1 MDTKR
6 IILNLLQKTHLK
18 YFLVNFFSV
27 LIGIETSIVASC
39 ITTNTYNC
47 KYVICLILL
56 MITLLLLAKMNAY
69 YIKLDKSIEKS
80 DYVLQSFDDFGDRFK
95 ESSHSLYEDISKA
108 RKTNILSLSNWNKR
122 IEYNF
127 ICNSLYDLI
136 IKTADKGNDFSVSII
151 LKLIDP
157 TDNMTKYLMIS
168 HRSKIG
174 DIPKVFHT
182 AVDENEAGKYY
193 YGKLF
198 AKNSPAPAYLI
209 TKKEVDQN
217 FYFEENTS
225 NLKNYSQY
233 IGIPICC
240 TGNKMNALLQII
252 GHNDSYIS
260 LDKDRLI
267 EFVNKIVYVYA
278 NYALYCEKVERGLL
292 IEPND

>member
-56 MITLLLLAKMNAY
+56 MITLLLLAKTNAY
-69 YIKLDKSIEKS
+69 YIKLDKSIAKS

-136 IKTADKGNDFSVSII
+136 IKTADKGNDFW
-151 LKLIDP
+151 L
-157 TDNMTKYLMIS
+157 
-168 HRSKIG
+168 
-174 DIPKVFHT
+174 
-182 AVDENEAGKYY
+182 
-193 YGKLF
+193 
-198 AKNSPAPAYLI
+198 
-209 TKKEVDQN
+209 
-217 FYFEENTS
+217 
-225 NLKNYSQY
+225 
-233 IGIPICC
+233 
-240 TGNKMNALLQII
+240 
-252 GHNDSYIS
+252 
-260 LDKDRLI
+260 
-267 EFVNKIVYVYA
+267 
-278 NYALYCEKVERGLL
+278 CEKISVKSKTVIKTLCCERLKKSL
-292 IEPND
+292 RFFTV